1 MRAAIVVLGIWLF
14 GCADQDRALGVEAG
28 TPALA
33 MLTRDLRQALARHAP
48 AHACGP
54 NRAFTSDRALLVLS
68 ARDCMSCRSAGY
80 LLRQLGTR
88 TDFDVLTANQDARE
102 VCTFLQAE
110 KATGAVFRFTD
121 RRFRNTTLGD
131 RFLLFRRARGGGI
144 VGAILEADAGQVL
157 AQWDSLVR
165 LEPVP

>member
-1 MRAAIVVLGIWLF
+1 MRAAIVVLGVSLF
-14 GCADQDRALGVEAG
+14 GCADREHERDFEAG

-48 AHACGP
+48 VHTCGP
-54 NRAFTSDRALLVLS
+54 DRAFTSDRALLVLS

-80 LLRQLGTR
+80 LLRQLGAR
-88 TDFDVLTANQDARE
+88 TDFDVLTADDDVRE
-102 VCTFLQAE
+102 VCEFVREE
-110 KATGAVFRFTD
+110 KATGAVFRFKG
-121 RRFRNTTLGD
+121 RGFRNPALD
-131 RFLLFRRARGGGI
+131 NRYLLFRRSRGGGI
-144 VGAILEADAGQVL
+144 VGVILEADAVNAL